1 MEQREA
7 VIALCVF
14 AVSQWRLMRT
24 TNETK
29 YANSFSYMLSGLAKC
44 WRSEQLFAPGN
55 CFIFVF
61 NDFSKKKFPTPSK
74 LNVAF

>member
-29 YANSFSYMLSGLAKC
+29 YANSFSYMLSG
-44 WRSEQLFAPGN
+44 
-55 CFIFVF
+55 
-61 NDFSKKKFPTPSK
+61 FPDYFK
-74 LNVAF
+74 YI